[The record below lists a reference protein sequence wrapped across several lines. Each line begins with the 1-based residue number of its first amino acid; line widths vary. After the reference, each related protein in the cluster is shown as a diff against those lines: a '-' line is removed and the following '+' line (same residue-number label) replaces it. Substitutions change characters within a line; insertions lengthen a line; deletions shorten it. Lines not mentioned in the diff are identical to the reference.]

1 MILLKLKKITGC
13 HDAGHGTTSAA
24 FGTLMKTCIMKTILA
39 AIDFS
44 AASHNAAKYAT
55 ELARAFNARLVV
67 FNAYLP
73 IPVPLTETLVT
84 IVPEDPEPH
93 IEQRLKDEVEEL
105 DPHGFVDIETCHMQ
119 GRASEA
125 IREAAHTWQADLVIM
140 GMKQHHKDVRR
151 LFGSTVTA
159 LIGNMPVPLLVVPE
173 EARFLA
179 PKSIALA
186 TDADVAD
193 DANSHIADT
202 LCEIGQQFRSKLYV
216 VRIVKNVLE
225 DGFQRPGR
233 LHDMVRELWPEYV
246 YPYGTDV
253 SKTLLQFVEKNDIT
267 ILAMI
272 PHQHTLFEKWF
283 VTSQTKAMAFATH
296 IPLLVLPKQP

>member
-1 MILLKLKKITGC
+1 MILLKLKRITGH
-13 HDAGHGTTSAA
+13 HDAGHGNATGA
-24 FGTLMKTCIMKTILA
+24 FGTLMKSCIMKTILA
-39 AIDFS
+39 AIDFT
-44 AASHNAAKYAT
+44 AASHNAAIYAT
-55 ELARAFNARLVV
+55 QLAKAFNARLVV

-73 IPVPLTETLVT
+73 IPVPLTETLVA
-84 IVPEDPEPH
+84 IVPEDPEPY
-93 IEQRLKDEVEEL
+93 IEQHLKDEVEEL
-105 DPHGFVDIETCHMQ
+105 DPDGFVTIETSHAQ
-119 GRASEA
+119 GRAFEA
-125 IREAAHTWQADLVIM
+125 IREAARTWDADLIVM

-151 LFGSTVTA
+151 MFGSTITS
-159 LIGNMPVPLLVVPE
+159 LIGKLPVPILVVPE
-173 EARFLA
+173 EASFVA

-186 TDADVAD
+186 TDTDIAD
-193 DANSHIADT
+193 DANSHIADA

-225 DGFQRPGR
+225 DGFQRPAR
-233 LHDMVRELWPEYV
+233 LHTMVCKLWPEYV

-253 SKTLLQFVEKNDIT
+253 SKTLQQFVDKNNIT

-296 IPLLVLPKQP
+296 IPLLVLPEKA